1 MKIAIVQDELVRKGG
16 GEQVTLSFHHAFP
29 EAPIYTLSYNAERT
43 FPEFKECTI
52 RTSSFGKL
60 IKDDVNLRRFFFP
73 FGIWSM
79 QRLNLEEFDV
89 VLMSTTHCAK
99 YVRVSKKA
107 LVITYCHTPFRLA
120 WDGATYSAVSEAKG
134 LKKWAYNRVISYLQK
149 VDKASAA
156 KTHWFIT
163 NSSEVLPRIMKV
175 YQPKQPVT
183 IINPSVKCSYFHTA
197 EKEINTREGY
207 YLVVSRFEPYKKVDL
222 VIEAFNQ
229 MPGKKL
235 VIVGKGSLEKKC
247 KELAAGNENIEF
259 KNGVSAETLANLYA
273 NCNALIFPQHEDY
286 GITPLEANASGRPVI
301 AYGKGGVLDTMKP
314 YTGDAQKATALF
326 FDEQD
331 TAHLIKAV
339 ETFETLNFNPSFIRA
354 HAEQFDE
361 QKFVTAIQSFVEE
374 KHRAFIRS
382 KNAVEVKA
390 ESIRTGAP
398 VAS

>member
-1 MKIAIVQDELVRKGG
+1 MKIAIIQDELVRKGG

-29 EAPIYTLSYNAERT
+29 DAPIYTLSYNAERT
-43 FPEFKECTI
+43 FPEFKECTV
-52 RTSSFGKL
+52 RTSRFGKF

-79 QRLNLEEFDV
+79 QQLNLEAFDV

-99 YVRVSKKA
+99 YVKVGPQT

-120 WDGATYSAVSEAKG
+120 WDGDTYSTVSAARG
-134 LKKWAYNRVISYLQK
+134 LKKWAYNTVINYLRK

-175 YQPKQPVT
+175 YQPARPVSV
-183 IINPSVKCSYFHTA
+183 INPPVKCSYFHIA
-197 EKEINTREGY
+197 DKEINNAEGY

-229 MPGKKL
+229 MPDKKL
-235 VIVGKGSLEKKC
+235 VIVGKGSMEKKC
-247 KELAAGNENIEF
+247 KELAAGNENIVF
-259 KNGVSAETLANLYA
+259 KNGVSAETLADLFA
-273 NCNALIFPQHEDY
+273 NCNALIFPQHEAY

-301 AYGKGGVLDTMKP
+301 AYGKGGVLDTMIP
-314 YTGDAQKATALF
+314 YKGNAQESTALF
-326 FDEQD
+326 FEEQD
-331 TAHLIKAV
+331 TGHLIKAIK
-339 ETFETLNFNPSFIRA
+339 TFETLSFNPSFIRA

-361 QKFVTAIQSFVEE
+361 QNFVHAIQAFVADRYAAHV
-374 KHRAFIRS
+374 KLKKSIDMADDTVAPQARA
-382 KNAVEVKA
+382 
-390 ESIRTGAP
+390 
-398 VAS
+398 AS